1 MWLPTYKNFPEHHT
15 CFVKKVLER
24 LTQKMS
30 SFSRMGQSVNS
41 IAWKHW
47 FLWNKWKF
55 QSSKKEKNRYEQS
68 FGGEAKWLCVVNFH
82 RMQIS
87 LLMSMW
93 FFLGMIEMMLH
104 VHHIFALWQWCN
116 FSWIEAPHF
125 YVFIHC
131 LPNQFRNELSNT
143 ILKSK
148 YAEEYSTVNLQ
159 SRMENFYLEN
169 SLATSI
175 CYRSNLISG

>member
-159 SRMENFYLEN
+159 SRMENF
-169 SLATSI
+169 
-175 CYRSNLISG
+175 